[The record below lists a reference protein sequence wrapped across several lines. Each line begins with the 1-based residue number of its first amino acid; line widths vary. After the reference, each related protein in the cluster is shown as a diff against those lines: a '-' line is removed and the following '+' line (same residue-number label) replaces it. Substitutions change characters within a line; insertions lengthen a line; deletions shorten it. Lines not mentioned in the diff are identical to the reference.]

1 MTRDLSADTRLLGVI
16 GDPVGHSLSPAMHN
30 AALEATGLDY
40 VYVAFHV
47 VPDLLVAAIQGMRAL
62 RLCGLNVTVPHKQ
75 AVIGLLDEVTEEARS
90 IGAVNTIQQV
100 DGTLRGHNTDGYGV
114 LQALRQEGGLERL
127 PGCVAL
133 LGAGGAARAIL
144 HALLQQQ
151 EVERVVLL
159 NRTVARAEALAAAL
173 DHRNAVTVARL
184 DAGSTAMIRPAG
196 LLINATSVG
205 MYPHAD
211 QSPLTD
217 GRGLHDRMVVMDTV
231 YNPSLTMLMQQARC
245 AGARAVNGM
254 GMLAYQGARSFQIWT
269 GTWPPVDVMLQ
280 AVRSRLTAV
289 HDRSNA

>member
-1 MTRDLSADTRLLGVI
+1 MTGDLSASTRLLGVI

-30 AALEATGLDY
+30 AALAVTGLDY

-47 VPDLLVAAIQGMRAL
+47 VPDLLEAAIQGMRAL
-62 RLCGLNVTVPHKQ
+62 RLSGLNVTVPHKQ
-75 AVIGLLDEVTEEARS
+75 AVIGLLDEVTDEARS

-100 DGTLRGHNTDGYGV
+100 DGLLRGHNTDGFGV
-114 LQALRQEGGLERL
+114 LQALRREGGLERL

-144 HALLQQQ
+144 HALLHQQ

-159 NRTVARAEALAAAL
+159 NRTVARAESLAAAL
-173 DHRNAVTVARL
+173 DHRNAVTVAPL
-184 DAGSTAMIRPAG
+184 DAGNTAMIRSAG

-205 MYPHAD
+205 MHPHAD
-211 QSPLTD
+211 QSPLAD

-231 YNPSLTMLMQQARC
+231 YNPSRTLLMQQARC
-245 AGARAVNGM
+245 AGARAVNGL
-254 GMLAYQGARSFQIWT
+254 GMLVYQGARSFQIWT

-280 AVRSRLTAV
+280 AVRSRLPGV
-289 HDRSNA
+289 HDRSNT